1 MTGSLAATLRTAWQ
15 SPSGRAG
22 AILMVG
28 LLALAVVGPWLLPDP
43 TAIPDLSAGATP
55 PGTGH
60 LFGTDHLNRDLLARV
75 ATGARISL
83 AIGALSVALS
93 LSIGTLIGLVAG
105 FAGGWLD
112 AGLMRLVDA
121 ALAIPRLFVLLL
133 LLVVWDQVPLPALI
147 GVIGLTG
154 WFGTSRMVRGEAIRL
169 RTAGYIQAAAALG
182 AAPKRTIFRHL
193 LPNVF
198 GVILVSATLGIGEVI
213 LLEAGL
219 SFLGVGLQP
228 PTPSWGI
235 MVLDSRN
242 YFSTAPW
249 TLLFPGAMILITV
262 LAVNL
267 MSDALRAAFD
277 PRSA

>member
-1 MTGSLAATLRTAWQ
+1 MTGSLAATLWAGLR
-15 SPSGRAG
+15 SPSGRSG
-22 AILMVG
+22 GLLLVG
-28 LLALAVVGPWLLPDP
+28 LLVLALAGPRLLPDP
-43 TAIPDLSAGATP
+43 TGITDLAAGASP
-55 PGTGH
+55 PSLGH
-60 LFGTDHLNRDLLARV
+60 PFGTDHLSRDVLARV

-83 AIGALSVALS
+83 AIAVLAVALS
-93 LSIGTLIGLVAG
+93 LTVGTLAGLIAG

-112 AGLMRLVDA
+112 ALLMRMVDA

-133 LLVVWDQVPLPALI
+133 LLVVWEQIPLPALI

-154 WFGTSRMVRGEAIRL
+154 WFGTSRLVRGEVLRL
-169 RTAGYIQAAAALG
+169 RSEGYIQAAAALG

-193 LPNVF
+193 LPNVL
-198 GVILVSATLGIGEVI
+198 GVILVSATLSVGEVI

-242 YFSTAPW
+242 HFSTAPW
-249 TLLFPGAMILITV
+249 TLFFPGGMILITV

>member
-1 MTGSLAATLRTAWQ
+1 MTGSLAVTLRAALRSSGGRTGALLLLGLLLLATL
-15 SPSGRAG
+15 
-22 AILMVG
+22 
-28 LLALAVVGPWLLPDP
+28 GPWLLPDP

-55 PGTGH
+55 PSPGH
-60 LFGTDHLNRDLLARV
+60 LFGTDHLNRDVLARV

-83 AIGALSVALS
+83 AIAGLAVAVSLTIGAL
-93 LSIGTLIGLVAG
+93 TGLVAG

-112 AGLMRLVDA
+112 AALMRLVDA

-133 LLVVWDQVPLPALI
+133 LLVVWDQIPVPALI

-154 WFGTSRMVRGEAIRL
+154 WFGTSRLVRGEVVRL
-169 RTAGYIQAAAALG
+169 RTEGYIQAAAALG

-193 LPNVF
+193 LPNVL
-198 GVILVSATLGIGEVI
+198 GVILVSATLSIGEVI

-249 TLLFPGAMILITV
+249 TLLFPGAMILVTV

>member
-1 MTGSLAATLRTAWQ
+1 MTGSLAVTLRAALRSPGGRTGALLLLGLLLLATL
-15 SPSGRAG
+15 
-22 AILMVG
+22 
-28 LLALAVVGPWLLPDP
+28 GPWLLPDP

-55 PGTGH
+55 PSPGH
-60 LFGTDHLNRDLLARV
+60 LFGTDHLNRDVLARV

-83 AIGALSVALS
+83 AIAGLAVAVSLTIGAL
-93 LSIGTLIGLVAG
+93 TGLVAG

-112 AGLMRLVDA
+112 AALMRLVDA

-133 LLVVWDQVPLPALI
+133 LLVVWDRIPVPALI

-154 WFGTSRMVRGEAIRL
+154 WFGTSRLVRGEVVRL
-169 RTAGYIQAAAALG
+169 RTEGYIQAAAALG

-193 LPNVF
+193 LPNVL
-198 GVILVSATLGIGEVI
+198 GVILVSATLSIGEVI

-249 TLLFPGAMILITV
+249 TLLFPGAMILVTV

>member
-1 MTGSLAATLRTAWQ
+1 MTGSLAGTIHAALRN
-15 SPSGRAG
+15 PSGRSG
-22 AILMVG
+22 ALLLIAL
-28 LLALAVVGPWLLPDP
+28 LILALAGPQFLPDP
-43 TAIPDLSAGATP
+43 TSITDLSAGASP
-55 PGTGH
+55 PSLGH
-60 LFGTDHLNRDLLARV
+60 LFGTDHLSRDVLARV

-83 AIGALSVALS
+83 AIAVLAVVVS
-93 LSIGTLIGLVAG
+93 LTIGTFIGLMAG

-112 AGLMRLVDA
+112 ALLMRMVDA

-133 LLVVWDQVPLPALI
+133 LLVVWEQIPLPALI
-147 GVIGLTG
+147 AVIGMTG
-154 WFGTSRMVRGEAIRL
+154 WFGTSRLVRGEVLRL
-169 RTAGYIQAAAALG
+169 RSEGYIQAAAALG

-193 LPNVF
+193 LPNVL
-198 GVILVSATLGIGEVI
+198 GVILVSATLSVGEVI

-249 TLLFPGAMILITV
+249 TLFFPGAMILITV

>member
-1 MTGSLAATLRTAWQ
+1 MTGSLAATFRTAWQ
-15 SPSGRAG
+15 DPSGRAG
-22 AILMVG
+22 VFLMIG
-28 LLALAVVGPWLLPDP
+28 LLALAVVGPGLLPDP
-43 TAIPDLSAGATP
+43 SAIPDLGAGATP
-55 PGTGH
+55 PSAEH

-75 ATGARISL
+75 ASGARISL

-93 LSIGTLIGLVAG
+93 LTIGTVIGLVAG

-112 AGLMRLVDA
+112 AVLMRLVDA

-133 LLVVWDQVPLPALI
+133 LLVVWDRVPLPALI

-154 WFGTSRMVRGEAIRL
+154 WFGTSRMVRGEAVRL

-182 AAPKRTIFRHL
+182 AGPKRTIFKHL
-193 LPNVF
+193 LPNVA

-242 YFSTAPW
+242 YLSTAPW
-249 TLLFPGAMILITV
+249 TLLFPGAMILATV

-267 MSDALRAAFD
+267 MGDALRAAFD

>member
-1 MTGSLAATLRTAWQ
+1 LFGL
-15 SPSGRAG
+15 
-22 AILMVG
+22 V
-28 LLALAVVGPWLLPDP
+28 LLAIAGPWFLPDP
-43 TAIPDLSAGATP
+43 TAIPDLGAGATP
-55 PGTGH
+55 PSSGH

-75 ATGARISL
+75 ASGARISL
-83 AIGALSVALS
+83 AIGALSVAVS
-93 LSIGTLIGLVAG
+93 VTIGALTGLVAG

-112 AGLMRLVDA
+112 ILLMRLVDA

-133 LLVVWDQVPLPALI
+133 LLVVWDQIPLPALI
-147 GVIGLTG
+147 AVIGLTG
-154 WFGTSRMVRGEAIRL
+154 WFGTSRLVRGEVLRL
-169 RTAGYIQAAAALG
+169 RTEGYIQAAAALG
-182 AAPKRTIFRHL
+182 AAPERTIFRHL
-193 LPNVF
+193 LPNVL
-198 GVILVSATLGIGEVI
+198 GVILVSAALSVGEVI

-249 TLLFPGAMILITV
+249 TLVFPGAMILVTV

>member
-1 MTGSLAATLRTAWQ
+1 MTGSLAATLRTALR
-15 SPSGRAG
+15 SSSGRTG
-22 AILMVG
+22 ALLLAG
-28 LLALAVVGPWLLPDP
+28 LLLLAIVGPWFLPDP
-43 TAIPDLSAGATP
+43 TSIPDLSAGAIP
-55 PGTGH
+55 PSTGH
-60 LFGTDHLNRDLLARV
+60 LFGTDHLNRDILARV

-83 AIGALSVALS
+83 AIAALSVAVS
-93 LSIGTLIGLVAG
+93 LTLGTLTGLVAG
-105 FAGGWLD
+105 FAGGWPD
-112 AGLMRLVDA
+112 AALMRMVDA

-133 LLVVWDQVPLPALI
+133 LLVVWDHIPLPALI

-154 WFGTSRMVRGEAIRL
+154 WFGTSRLVRGEVIRL
-169 RTAGYIQAAAALG
+169 RTEGYLQAAAALG

-235 MVLDSRN
+235 MVLDARN
-242 YFSTAPW
+242 YFLTAPW
-249 TLLFPGAMILITV
+249 TLVFPGAMILVTV

>member
-1 MTGSLAATLRTAWQ
+1 MTGSLAATLRTAWRN
-15 SPSGRAG
+15 PSGRTG
-22 AILMVG
+22 ALLMIG

-43 TAIPDLSAGATP
+43 TAIPDLGAGATP
-55 PGTGH
+55 PSTGH

-83 AIGALSVALS
+83 TIGALSVALS
-93 LSIGTLIGLVAG
+93 LTVGTLIGLWAG
-105 FAGGWLD
+105 SAGGWLD

-133 LLVVWDQVPLPALI
+133 LLVVWDHVPLPALI
-147 GVIGLTG
+147 AVIGLTG

-169 RTAGYIQAAAALG
+169 RTAGYIQAAVALG

-249 TLLFPGAMILITV
+249 TLLFPGAMILVTV

>member
-1 MTGSLAATLRTAWQ
+1 MTGSLAATLRAALR
-15 SPSGRAG
+15 SPSGRTG
-22 AILMVG
+22 ALLLLG
-28 LLALAVVGPWLLPDP
+28 LLLLAIAGPWFLPDP
-43 TAIPDLSAGATP
+43 TAIPDLGAGAQP
-55 PGTGH
+55 PGAGH
-60 LFGTDHLNRDLLARV
+60 PFGTDHLSRDILARV

-83 AIGALSVALS
+83 AIAGLAVAVSLTIGAL
-93 LSIGTLIGLVAG
+93 TGLVAG
-105 FAGGWLD
+105 FAGGWAD
-112 AGLMRLVDA
+112 ATLMRLVDA

-133 LLVVWDQVPLPALI
+133 LLVVWDQIPVPALI

-154 WFGTSRMVRGEAIRL
+154 WFGTSRLVRGEVIRL
-169 RTAGYIQAAAALG
+169 RTEGYVQAAAALG

-193 LPNVF
+193 LPNVL
-198 GVILVSATLGIGEVI
+198 GVILVSATLSIGEVI

-249 TLLFPGAMILITV
+249 TLMFPGAMILVTV

>member
-28 LLALAVVGPWLLPDP
+28 LLALAVVGPSLLPDP

-55 PGTGH
+55 PGAGH

-169 RTAGYIQAAAALG
+169 RTAGYIQAAAALD

-249 TLLFPGAMILITV
+249 TLLFPGAMILVTV

>member
-1 MTGSLAATLRTAWQ
+1 MTGSLAATLRTALR
-15 SPSGRAG
+15 SSSGRTG
-22 AILMVG
+22 ALLLAG
-28 LLALAVVGPWLLPDP
+28 LLLLAIVGPWFLPDP
-43 TAIPDLSAGATP
+43 TGIPDLSAGAIP
-55 PGTGH
+55 PSAGH
-60 LFGTDHLNRDLLARV
+60 LFGTDHLNRDILARV

-83 AIGALSVALS
+83 AIAALSVAVS
-93 LSIGTLIGLVAG
+93 LTLGTLTGLVAG
-105 FAGGWLD
+105 FAGRWLD
-112 AGLMRLVDA
+112 AALMRMVDA

-133 LLVVWDQVPLPALI
+133 LLVVWDRIPLPALI

-154 WFGTSRMVRGEAIRL
+154 WFGTARLVRGEVIRL
-169 RTAGYIQAAAALG
+169 RTEGYLQAAAALG

-235 MVLDSRN
+235 MVLDARN
-242 YFSTAPW
+242 YFLTAPW
-249 TLLFPGAMILITV
+249 TLVFPGAMILVTV

>member
-1 MTGSLAATLRTAWQ
+1 MTGSLAATLRAAVRTPA
-15 SPSGRAG
+15 GRTG
-22 AILMVG
+22 ALLLIG
-28 LLALAVVGPWLLPDP
+28 LLLLAIAGPWFLPDP
-43 TAIPDLSAGATP
+43 TAIPDLSAGARP
-55 PGTGH
+55 PSAGH
-60 LFGTDHLNRDLLARV
+60 FFGTDHLNRDVLARV

-93 LSIGTLIGLVAG
+93 LTVGTLTGLVAG

-112 AGLMRLVDA
+112 AVLMRLVDA

-133 LLVVWDQVPLPALI
+133 LLVVWERIPLPALI
-147 GVIGLTG
+147 GIIGLTG
-154 WFGTSRMVRGEAIRL
+154 WFGTSRLVRGEALRL
-169 RTAGYIQAAAALG
+169 RTHGYVQAAAALG

-242 YFSTAPW
+242 YFLTAPW
-249 TLLFPGAMILITV
+249 TLVFPGAMILVTV

>member
-1 MTGSLAATLRTAWQ
+1 MTGSLAATLRTALR
-15 SPSGRAG
+15 SSSGRTG
-22 AILMVG
+22 ALLLAG
-28 LLALAVVGPWLLPDP
+28 LLLLAIVGPWFLPDP
-43 TAIPDLSAGATP
+43 TGIPDLSAGAIP
-55 PGTGH
+55 PSAGH
-60 LFGTDHLNRDLLARV
+60 LFGTDHLNRDILARV

-83 AIGALSVALS
+83 AIAALSVAVS
-93 LSIGTLIGLVAG
+93 LTLGTLTGLVAG
-105 FAGGWLD
+105 FAGRWLD
-112 AGLMRLVDA
+112 AALMRMVDA

-133 LLVVWDQVPLPALI
+133 LLVVWDRIPLPALI

-154 WFGTSRMVRGEAIRL
+154 WFGTARLVRGEVIRL
-169 RTAGYIQAAAALG
+169 RTEGYLQAAAALG

-242 YFSTAPW
+242 YFLTAPW
-249 TLLFPGAMILITV
+249 TLVFPGAMILVTV